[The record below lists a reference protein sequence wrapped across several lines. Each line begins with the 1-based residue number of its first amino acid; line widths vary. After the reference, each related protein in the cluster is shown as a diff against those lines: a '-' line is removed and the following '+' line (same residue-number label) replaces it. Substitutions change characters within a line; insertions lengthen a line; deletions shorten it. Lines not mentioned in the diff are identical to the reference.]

1 MFYIYK
7 SKSFNTV
14 LTLSYAI
21 GQIIFPYYDN
31 RRPSNGDSTLIS
43 SYQHFNYIYIYIFCC
58 IHEKSI
64 LYTDKTFLKLKNF
77 GPGWVFQLVTV
88 SSQYVKVVVLIPS

>member
-43 SYQHFNYIYIYIFCC
+43 SYQHFNYIYIYIYFAVFM
-58 IHEKSI
+58 KSPF
-64 LYTDKTFLKLKNF
+64 YTLTKHF
-77 GPGWVFQLVTV
+77 
-88 SSQYVKVVVLIPS
+88 